1 MLGRGQITESNIR
14 EGMDLVRKS
23 LLEADVSVSV
33 VREFVA
39 NVTEKSL
46 GEEVLKV
53 AFESLRLSARARNRI
68 LKVART
74 IADLDYSE
82 TVNPVHLY
90 EAISYRTY
98 GAQLSDFE

>member
-1 MLGRGQITESNIR
+1 MFESLQESLGSAFRTMLGRGRITESNIR

-46 GEEVLKV
+46 GEDVLKV
-53 AFESLRLSARARNRI
+53 LNQQLYFAYLGPYQQYSL
-68 LKVART
+68 
-74 IADLDYSE
+74 
-82 TVNPVHLY
+82 
-90 EAISYRTY
+90 
-98 GAQLSDFE
+98 